1 MYFTQYDVPDL
12 SGTAAVV
19 TGATGGLGL
28 EIARM
33 LAGAGAHVILA
44 GRSTRKGADA
54 VAYIRSI
61 VVHADIVF
69 EMLDLA
75 SLASVADFGARM
87 RVAGKPID
95 LLINNAGVMTPP
107 TRRSTSDGFEL
118 QFGTNHL
125 GHYALTGR
133 LLPLLIAARTPRVV
147 TVSSGMAKFGRIDFD
162 NLGAERVYKP
172 IPAYGQ
178 SKLAN
183 LLFARQFQKLS
194 DSKRWNILLA
204 MAHPGH
210 ARTDLIA
217 NGQGELR
224 GIARLGVKLIQA
236 IASHDAT
243 GGAMPIMLAATGHEV
258 KRLDYYG
265 PSQMMEQK
273 GPPKLV
279 RLPRQAED
287 DNVAKRLWEVS
298 ERLTGVAYGVE

>member
-183 LLFARQFQKLS
+183 LLFARQLQKL
-194 DSKRWNILLA
+194 
-204 MAHPGH
+204 G
-210 ARTDLIA
+210 
-217 NGQGELR
+217 
-224 GIARLGVKLIQA
+224 
-236 IASHDAT
+236 DA
-243 GGAMPIMLAATGHEV
+243 
-258 KRLDYYG
+258 
-265 PSQMMEQK
+265 K
-273 GPPKLV
+273 G
-279 RLPRQAED
+279 
-287 DNVAKRLWEVS
+287 
-298 ERLTGVAYGVE
+298 